1 MKGKCEGV
9 KYDPE
14 DVNLTS
20 KNYATTCW
28 NKKKKNSNNKLQETL
43 WGKFCALTEKCKW
56 KYLVQC

>member
-28 NKKKKNSNNKLQETL
+28 NKKKKK
-43 WGKFCALTEKCKW
+43 
-56 KYLVQC
+56 

>member
-28 NKKKKNSNNKLQETL
+28 NKKKKIVIIN
-43 WGKFCALTEKCKW
+43 CKKHFEANFVPW
-56 KYLVQC
+56 LKNASGNI